1 MKTTFNFVTFLKPF
15 VSQVRFSEQKM
26 AYSKSIKLDLLENL
40 QIKERAQN
48 LEIST
53 KVVNIFLRDEP
64 V

>member
-1 MKTTFNFVTFLKPF
+1 MKTTINFVTFLKPF

-26 AYSKSIKLDLLENL
+26 AYSKSIKFNLLENL

-48 LEIST
+48 PEIST

>member
-26 AYSKSIKLDLLENL
+26 AYSKSFKFDLLENL

>member
-15 VSQVRFSEQKM
+15 VSQMRFSEQKM
-26 AYSKSIKLDLLENL
+26 AYSKSIKFNLLENL

-53 KVVNIFLRDEP
+53 KVVNIFL
-64 V
+64 